1 MDDEEPIEGI
11 VEDDESVEEVDPD
24 DIEETTEQELDEDA
38 EEDSEE
44 QAESVDDGDTVEY
57 EGQQYKVPKELKD
70 AFLRQSDYTTKTQE
84 VAEQRK
90 ALETDRESFQEALQL
105 QTAHTESYT
114 QLGVIDQQLA
124 QYNEI
129 DWTTWSQTDPNAA
142 QQAQIQLG
150 ALREQRQQAV
160 DKLQSLQ
167 AQTQQ
172 KARTETARV
181 VEQNRAKVE
190 KVVPN
195 WSDETEK
202 AVFNFGI
209 KSGLSQ
215 SQLAN
220 TNYDP
225 VLIEILNKAR
235 LFDEIQTKQSGKKP
249 KKAEPVP
256 QATRVKPRK
265 VAPRGLS
272 DSLSADEWV
281 KRRNAQIAKRG

>member
-44 QAESVDDGDTVEY
+44 QTEPVDEGDTVEY

>member
-44 QAESVDDGDTVEY
+44 QTEPVDEGDTVEY

-190 KVVPN
+190 KAVPN